1 MSIITQNKLT
11 YKTIFKFWV
20 PLAATWLMMSVEGP
34 FLAAVIARM
43 IEPKFNL
50 AAYGVAFS
58 FALMIEAPV
67 IMFMSASTALVKN
80 RQSFFKMRNF
90 VYSVNSVV
98 TLLMLV
104 FIVPVIFDF
113 FALGIIELPQHVA
126 DLTYKAMIILLPWPA
141 TIGYRRFYQGI
152 LIRNN
157 LTRRVAYG
165 TAVRLSS
172 MGLTALVLYFFS
184 NFDGVMV
191 GASALSVG
199 VTCEAIASKFMAWKI
214 VKELKKEKPD
224 KTENENLTYKGI
236 YYFYYP
242 LALTS
247 IITLAVQPL
256 VTFFIGQSRHP
267 IESLAVLPVVTSFV
281 FIFRS
286 LGLSFHEV
294 SVALLS
300 EYKNS
305 FSILKKYASILGS
318 ITVITLAVIAL
329 TPLSEYWFNIVS
341 GLNLELT
348 QFAKIPLMIMI
359 LMPGFAVMINFQRA
373 VLVETRYTKPITWAT
388 ITEVAGILLVLFISI
403 KYFNAVGAVAATL
416 AFMIGR
422 CGSISYLMPSFLKM
436 SSKK

>member
-1 MSIITQNKLT
+1 
-11 YKTIFKFWV
+11 
-20 PLAATWLMMSVEGP
+20 MMSVEGP

-67 IMFMSASTALVKN
+67 IMFMSASTALVKDG
-80 RQSFFKMRNF
+80 QSYFKLRNF
-90 VYSVNSVV
+90 VYTVNTVV

-104 FIVPVIFDF
+104 FIIPVVFDF
-113 FALGIIELPQHVA
+113 FAIGIIELPQHVA
-126 DLTYKAMIILLPWPA
+126 DLTYKSMIILLPWPGA
-141 TIGYRRFYQGI
+141 IGYRRFYQGI

-165 TAVRLSS
+165 TVIRLSS
-172 MGLTALVLYFFS
+172 MSITALLLYSFS

-199 VTCEAIASKFMAWKI
+199 VSCEAIASKIMAWKT
-214 VKELKKEKPD
+214 VKKLKNKSSINP
-224 KTENENLTYKGI
+224 ENENLTYKGI
-236 YYFYYP
+236 YNFYYP

-256 VTFFIGQSRHP
+256 VTFFIGQSSHP

-294 SVALLS
+294 TVALLT

-305 FSILKKYASILGS
+305 YPVLKNFASFLGLF
-318 ITVITLAVIAL
+318 VVLTLTFIAF
-329 TPLSEYWFNIVS
+329 TPLLDFWFNTVS

-348 QFAKIPLMIMI
+348 HFAKIPLQIMI
-359 LMPGFAVMINFQRA
+359 LMPGLAVMINFQRA
-373 VLVETRYTKPITWAT
+373 VLVESRFTKPITLAT
-388 ITEVAGILLVLFISI
+388 ITEAAGILIALFISI
-403 KYFNAVGAVAATL
+403 KYFDAVGAVAATI

-422 CGSISYLMPSFLKM
+422 SGSITYLMPSFLKM
-436 SSKK
+436 SSKINRISKKKFSVKLN

>member
-1 MSIITQNKLT
+1 
-11 YKTIFKFWV
+11 
-20 PLAATWLMMSVEGP
+20 MSVEGP

-67 IMFMSASTALVKN
+67 IMFMSASTALVKD
-80 RQSFFKMRNF
+80 RQSYFKLRNF
-90 VYSVNSVV
+90 VYTINSLV

-104 FIVPVIFDF
+104 FIIPVIFDF
-113 FALGIIELPQHVA
+113 FTIDIIELPLHVA
-126 DLTYKAMIILLPWPA
+126 NLTYKAMLILLPWPA
-141 TIGYRRFYQGI
+141 TIGYRRFYHGI

-165 TAVRLSS
+165 TIVRLLS
-172 MGLTALVLYFFS
+172 MSITALSLFLFS

-199 VTCEAIASKFMAWKI
+199 VTCEAIMSRIMAWKV
-214 VKELKKEKPD
+214 VKDLKNEEQRISK
-224 KTENENLTYKGI
+224 NENLTYKGI
-236 YYFYYP
+236 YNFYYP

-247 IITLAVQPL
+247 IITLAVQPF

-305 FSILKKYASILGS
+305 FSMLKNYAFILGS
-318 ITVITLAVIAL
+318 ITVITLAVISF
-329 TPLSEYWFNIVS
+329 TPLSEFWFNVVS

-348 QFAKIPLMIMI
+348 QFAKTPLIIMI

-373 VLVETRYTKPITWAT
+373 VLVESRYTKPITWAT
-388 ITEVAGILLVLFISI
+388 LTEVIGILLVLFISI
-403 KYFNAVGAVAATL
+403 KYFDAVGAVAATL
-416 AFMIGR
+416 AFIIGR
-422 CGSISYLMPSFLKM
+422 CGSITYLMPSFLKM

>member
-1 MSIITQNKLT
+1 
-11 YKTIFKFWV
+11 
-20 PLAATWLMMSVEGP
+20 MMSVEGP

-67 IMFMSASTALVKN
+67 IMFMSASTALVKD
-80 RQSFFKMRNF
+80 RQSYFKLRNF
-90 VYSVNSVV
+90 VYSLNSIV

-104 FIVPVIFDF
+104 FIIPVIFDF
-113 FALGIIELPQHVA
+113 FAISLINLPQHVA
-126 DLTYKAMIILLPWPA
+126 DLTYKAMIILLPWPGA
-141 TIGYRRFYQGI
+141 IGYRRFYQGI

-165 TAVRLSS
+165 TIVRLSS
-172 MGLTALVLYFFS
+172 MSITALILYFYS

-199 VTCEAIASKFMAWKI
+199 VSCEAIASKIMAWEI
-214 VKELKKEKPD
+214 VKKLKKEKSKD
-224 KTENENLTYKGI
+224 AKDENLTYKGI
-236 YYFYYP
+236 YNFYYP

-247 IITLAVQPL
+247 IISLAVQPF

-286 LGLSFHEV
+286 LGLSFQEV
-294 SVALLS
+294 GIALLS
-300 EYKNS
+300 EYKES
-305 FSILKKYASILGS
+305 YPILKKYATILG
-318 ITVITLAVIAL
+318 TLVIASL
-329 TPLSEYWFNIVS
+329 GLIAFTPLSNFWFNTVS
-341 GLNLELT
+341 GLSIELT
-348 QFAKIPLMIMI
+348 NFAKIPLMIMI
-359 LMPGFAVMINFQRA
+359 IMPGLSVLINFQRA
-373 VLVETRYTKPITWAT
+373 VLVESRYTKPITWAT
-388 ITEVAGILLVLFISI
+388 LTEVAGILLVLFISI

-422 CGSISYLMPSFLKM
+422 CGSITYLMPSFLKM
-436 SSKK
+436 SSKR

>member
-1 MSIITQNKLT
+1 L
-11 YKTIFKFWV
+11 
-20 PLAATWLMMSVEGP
+20 
-34 FLAAVIARM
+34 FL
-43 IEPKFNL
+43 L
-50 AAYGVAFS
+50 Y
-58 FALMIEAPV
+58 
-67 IMFMSASTALVKN
+67 
-80 RQSFFKMRNF
+80 
-90 VYSVNSVV
+90 
-98 TLLMLV
+98 
-104 FIVPVIFDF
+104 FDF

-305 FSILKKYASILGS
+305 FSILKKYASVLGS

>member
-1 MSIITQNKLT
+1 
-11 YKTIFKFWV
+11 
-20 PLAATWLMMSVEGP
+20 MMSVEGP

-67 IMFMSASTALVKN
+67 IMFMSASTALVKD
-80 RQSFFKMRNF
+80 RQSYFKLRNF
-90 VYSVNSVV
+90 VYSLNSIV

-104 FIVPVIFDF
+104 FIIPVIFDF
-113 FALGIIELPQHVA
+113 FAISLINLPQHVA
-126 DLTYKAMIILLPWPA
+126 DLTYKAMILLLPWPGA
-141 TIGYRRFYQGI
+141 IGYRRFYQGI

-165 TAVRLSS
+165 TIVRLSS
-172 MGLTALVLYFFS
+172 MSITALILYFYS

-199 VTCEAIASKFMAWKI
+199 VSCEAIASKIMAWEI
-214 VKELKKEKPD
+214 VKKLKKEKSKD
-224 KTENENLTYKGI
+224 AKDENLTYKGI
-236 YYFYYP
+236 YNFYYP

-247 IITLAVQPL
+247 IISLAVQPF

-286 LGLSFHEV
+286 LGLSFQEV
-294 SVALLS
+294 GIALLS
-300 EYKNS
+300 EYKES
-305 FSILKKYASILGS
+305 YPILKKYATILG
-318 ITVITLAVIAL
+318 TLVIASL
-329 TPLSEYWFNIVS
+329 GLIAFTPLSNFWFNTVS
-341 GLNLELT
+341 GLSIELT
-348 QFAKIPLMIMI
+348 NFAKIPLMIMI
-359 LMPGFAVMINFQRA
+359 IMPGLSVLINFQRA
-373 VLVETRYTKPITWAT
+373 VLVESRYTKPITWAT
-388 ITEVAGILLVLFISI
+388 LTEVAGILLVLFISI

-422 CGSISYLMPSFLKM
+422 CGSITYLMPSFLKM
-436 SSKK
+436 SSKR